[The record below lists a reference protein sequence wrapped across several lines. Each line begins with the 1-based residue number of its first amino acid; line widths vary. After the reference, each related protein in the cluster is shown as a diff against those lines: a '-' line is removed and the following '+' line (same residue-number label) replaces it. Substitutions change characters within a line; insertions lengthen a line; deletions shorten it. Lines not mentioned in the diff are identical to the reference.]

1 MDCFEIAQCNART
14 KTSSR
19 AGAQGSVPSC
29 CGSRPLGLKSTLH
42 QNRAY
47 SSWVNAAKAGKLLD
61 KHNLMQIQRRPL
73 CCSIMYDLLVLTVG
87 TNRTAGCSTIH
98 ESTMHLK
105 DVSRGGV
112 VHETALPEEESQKSR
127 FRTYSF
133 NVCVLPKSLVLFC
146 IPASYQISTASYK
159 APSIRGH
166 RSAMMTM

>member
-1 MDCFEIAQCNART
+1 
-14 KTSSR
+14 
-19 AGAQGSVPSC
+19 
-29 CGSRPLGLKSTLH
+29 
-42 QNRAY
+42 
-47 SSWVNAAKAGKLLD
+47 
-61 KHNLMQIQRRPL
+61 MQIQRRPL

-133 NVCVLPKSLVLFC
+133 NVCVLPKSLVLFY

-166 RSAMMTM
+166 RSAMMTI